1 MSLDLKTIHELSLVI
16 NDYTKRYLDHNSARK
31 KTNGVLHN
39 QSTENVIKS
48 FYDLIKDTSGN
59 GRNRATLIV
68 VMGLLLR
75 NSYDYTLIQ
84 TSVQENKLG
93 NCLYGGLSIL
103 LSGKSDTFNVRC
115 KLAHESFNN
124 KYKYLLR
131 FQDFC
136 YWDYYLLFKS
146 AELLYSID
154 KEKFEKLVLKDNT
167 QLLLLNMTS
176 LNLVAEPS
184 DKLIKQLLSS
194 KDDLQRNI
202 GLCFISRKLT
212 TAVNEYGNYYRCKKI
227 GLPISSDE
235 KDLHEELDFEC
246 SKFLSYINGCE
257 KIVKAEL
264 LFNYFMTNLIIYPN
278 IVLEELMNSEL
289 QIEFAKQ
296 IRDTGKVKT
305 LREICY
311 ITQAIKNTC
320 ARNENNKRIS
330 KMNLFMAIT
339 ELLISFF
346 ENRKIYAWDDKE
358 ANFMENICECLPVRC
373 ISKFRKYLTQK
384 KHTLFCEEIDRLV
397 RFKLYLQD
405 KKQNDIISTTLSFL

>member
-1 MSLDLKTIHELSLVI
+1 MSLELKTIHELSLVI
-16 NDYTKRYLDHNSARK
+16 NDYTKRYLDHNSSRK
-31 KTNGVLHN
+31 KINGLLHN
-39 QSTENVIKS
+39 QSTENILKIFNV
-48 FYDLIKDTSGN
+48 LIKDISDN
-59 GRNRATLIV
+59 RRNRATLIV
-68 VMGLLLR
+68 VMALLLR
-75 NSYDYTLIQ
+75 NSDDYTRIQ

-93 NCLYGGLSIL
+93 NCLFGGLSSL
-103 LSGKSDTFNVRC
+103 LSGKSDTFNIRC

-124 KYKYLLR
+124 KYEYLLH

-136 YWDYYLLFKS
+136 YWDYYLFFKS

-194 KDDLQRNI
+194 KDELQRNI

-212 TAVNEYGNYYRCKKI
+212 FVVNEFGYYYRCQKN
-227 GLPISSDE
+227 GLPIT
-235 KDLHEELDFEC
+235 KDKKVLQKELNFHC
-246 SKFLSYINGCE
+246 GKFLSYINGCE
-257 KIVKAEL
+257 KTVKAEL
-264 LFNYFMTNLIIYPN
+264 LFNYFMTNLIVYPN

-289 QIEFAKQ
+289 QIEFANQ
-296 IRDTGKVKT
+296 IRGSGKVKT
-305 LREICY
+305 LGEICY
-311 ITQAIKNTC
+311 ITQAIKNNRAC
-320 ARNENNKRIS
+320 NENNKQIS

>member
-1 MSLDLKTIHELSLVI
+1 MSLELKTIHELSLVI
-16 NDYTKRYLDHNSARK
+16 NDYTKRYLDHNSSRK
-31 KTNGVLHN
+31 KINGLLHN
-39 QSTENVIKS
+39 QSTENVLKI
-48 FYDLIKDTSGN
+48 FNVLIKDISDN
-59 GRNRATLIV
+59 RRNRATLIV
-68 VMGLLLR
+68 VMALLLR
-75 NSYDYTLIQ
+75 NSDDYTRIQ
-84 TSVQENKLG
+84 TNIQENKLG
-93 NCLYGGLSIL
+93 NCLFGGLSSL
-103 LSGKSDTFNVRC
+103 LSGKSDTFNMRC

-124 KYKYLLR
+124 KYEYLLR
-131 FQDFC
+131 FQDYY

-154 KEKFEKLVLKDNT
+154 KEKFEKLLLKDNT
-167 QLLLLNMTS
+167 QLLLLNMVS
-176 LNLVAEPS
+176 FDLVAEPS

-194 KDDLQRNI
+194 KDVLQRNI

-212 TAVNEYGNYYRCKKI
+212 FVVNEFGHYYRCQKN

-235 KDLHEELDFEC
+235 KVLHEELDFEC
-246 SKFLSYINGCE
+246 RKFLSYINGCK

-264 LFNYFMTNLIIYPN
+264 LFNYFLTNLIIYPN

-289 QIEFAKQ
+289 QIEFANQ
-296 IRDTGKVKT
+296 IRDSGKVKT

-358 ANFMENICECLPVRC
+358 ANFMENICECLPLRC

-397 RFKLYLQD
+397 RYKIYLQD
-405 KKQNDIISTTLSFL
+405 KKQYDIISTTLCLL